1 MKGDAEFQQSKGGK
15 GDNTQELANHSAKL
29 AARAL
34 SRMGGYLGGSLKSPR
49 NDPLRLTMSALL
61 TPY

>member
-1 MKGDAEFQQSKGGK
+1 MKGESEREQAKGGK

-34 SRMGGYLGGSLKSPR
+34 SRMGGYLGGSLRSPR
-49 NDPLRLTMSALL
+49 NDTLRLTMNALL
-61 TPY
+61 TPV